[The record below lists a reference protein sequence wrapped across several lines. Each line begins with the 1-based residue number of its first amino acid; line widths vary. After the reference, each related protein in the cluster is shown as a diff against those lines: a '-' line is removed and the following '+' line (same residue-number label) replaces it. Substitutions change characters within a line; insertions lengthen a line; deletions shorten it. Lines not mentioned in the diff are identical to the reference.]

1 MRTKFGGMSL
11 QPQSSRVLLLKTQNL
26 RSNPNPSTC
35 NINVIVIH
43 LHRSR
48 FSSSGVTNG
57 LMRMNDVVEIYL
69 TENGTYSP
77 RISNMFE
84 YNINI
89 LSGTVKGIEKLSS
102 EAAF

>member
-1 MRTKFGGMSL
+1 
-11 QPQSSRVLLLKTQNL
+11 
-26 RSNPNPSTC
+26 
-35 NINVIVIH
+35 
-43 LHRSR
+43 
-48 FSSSGVTNG
+48 
-57 LMRMNDVVEIYL
+57 MRMNDVVEIYL